1 MKLLKKIFNLEPIIK
16 LRNLIGF
23 RKIDISVSKLKEAT
37 SISDAFPWRT
47 DNNFKTIFKYSDVLN
62 NFYKINNSSVYF
74 EFYTKDNRL
83 IKTKKI
89 KNLYDLNV
97 LEINKD
103 FLDGVEDYGV
113 FYIFH
118 KLEEKID
125 KKIIISN
132 RCYLGY
138 SKNNNLPSFVHGNT
152 LAKYQIIDKNK
163 EGTDLVKNTFFSNQ
177 IYRVQ
182 TYFDSYTK
190 SEIFL
195 SNPTSKKIIFKIKN
209 KSYNLL
215 SGNSIIID
223 VSNIEDLE
231 IYSNCLFF
239 RPTIFN
245 YRNNFIDVFHS

>member
-1 MKLLKKIFNLEPIIK
+1 M
-16 LRNLIGF
+16 
-23 RKIDISVSKLKEAT
+23 
-37 SISDAFPWRT
+37 
-47 DNNFKTIFKYSDVLN
+47 
-62 NFYKINNSSVYF
+62 YF